1 MIIKEIKENI
11 YAIITNDWDRRL
23 FDELIPLPEGTSYN
37 SYFLKDEKNVIIDSS
52 DPRTKDKLFK
62 AIEQLKIEKIDFI
75 ISNHSEQDHSGTI
88 PDILEKFKQ
97 AKVITSEK
105 GKEFLKS
112 LLLIPEDRI
121 ISVKDGEKINIGQ
134 KTLQFIYAPFVHWPE
149 TILTYEIKNK
159 ILFPCDLFG
168 SHLAT
173 SKIWATENDF
183 LKGAKRYYAE
193 IMMPFRNQ
201 IKKHLEK
208 LKNYQVEIIAPSHGP
223 VYDKPEVI
231 IDAYNQWVSDNVK
244 NCVVILYVS
253 MHGSIK
259 KAVDYFVKALI
270 EKDIEVK
277 PFNLTETDIGELAI
291 SLVDS
296 ATVIIGTPTV
306 IGGPHPYVLSATY
319 LFKILK
325 PKTKFVSIIG
335 SFLWG
340 TNMLKYF
347 EEILK
352 GENLEIIEPVIF
364 KGFPTKEIFEKLET
378 LAEKIYQKHKELN
391 LI

>member
-1 MIIKEIKENI
+1 MIIKEIKEDI

-37 SYFLKDEKNVIIDSS
+37 SYFLKDEKNVLIDSS

-62 AIEQLKIEKIDFI
+62 AIEELKIEKIDYI

-88 PDILEKFKQ
+88 SDLLEKFEK

-105 GKEFLKS
+105 GKEYLKS

-121 ISVKDGEKINIGQ
+121 ISIKDGEKINIGQ
-134 KTLQFIYAPFVHWPE
+134 KTLEFIYAPFVHWPE
-149 TILTYEIKNK
+149 TILTYEVKNK
-159 ILFPCDLFG
+159 VLFPCDLFG

-173 SKIWATENDF
+173 SKAWASENDF
-183 LKGAKRYYAE
+183 LLGAKRYYAE
-193 IMMPFRNQ
+193 IMMPFRKQ
-201 IKKHLEK
+201 IEKHLEK
-208 LKNYQVEIIAPSHGP
+208 LKNYEIKIIAPSHGP

-231 IDAYNQWVSDNVK
+231 IDAYNEWISDKVK
-244 NCVVILYVS
+244 NCVVIVYVS
-253 MHGSIK
+253 MHGSVK
-259 KAVDYFVKALI
+259 KAIDYFVKVLI
-270 EKDIEVK
+270 EKGIEVK

-296 ATVIIGTPTV
+296 ATVVIGTPTV
-306 IGGPHPYVLSATY
+306 IGGPHPYVVYATY

-347 EEILK
+347 EEIFK
-352 GENLEIIEPVIF
+352 GVNLEIIEPIIF
-364 KGFPTKEIFEKLET
+364 KGHPTEGVFKKIEI
-378 LAEKIYQKHKELN
+378 LAEKINQKHKEL
-391 LI
+391 I

>member
-1 MIIKEIKENI
+1 MIIKEVKEDI
-11 YAIITNDWDRRL
+11 YGIITNDWDRQI
-23 FDELIPLPEGTSYN
+23 FDELIPLPDGTSYN
-37 SYFLKDEKNVIIDSS
+37 SYFLNDEENVLIDSS

-62 AIEQLKIEKIDFI
+62 GIEELKIEKIDYI
-75 ISNHSEQDHSGTI
+75 ISNHSEQDHSGAI
-88 PDILEKFKQ
+88 SDLLEKFKS

-105 GKEFLKS
+105 GKDFLKS
-112 LLLIPEDRI
+112 LLFISEDRI
-121 ISVKDGEKINIGQ
+121 IGVKDGEKINIGE
-134 KTLQFIYAPFVHWPE
+134 KTLEFIYAPFVHWPE

-173 SKIWATENDF
+173 SKIWASENDF
-183 LKGAKRYYAE
+183 LKEAKRYYAE
-193 IMMPFRNQ
+193 IMMPFRKH
-201 IKKHLEK
+201 IKKYIEK
-208 LKNYQVEIIAPSHGP
+208 IKNYEIEIIAPSHGP
-223 VYDKPEVI
+223 IYDKPEVI
-231 IDAYNQWVSDNVK
+231 IDAYNEWVSDNVK
-244 NCVVILYVS
+244 NCVVIIYVS

-259 KAVDYFVKALI
+259 KAIDYFVKVLI
-270 EKDIEVK
+270 EKGIEVK

-291 SLVDS
+291 SLVDC
-296 ATVIIGTPTV
+296 ATVVIGTPTV
-306 IGGPHPYVLSATY
+306 LGGPHPSVLYATY

-347 EEILK
+347 EETMK
-352 GENLEIIEPVIF
+352 GIDIEIIDPVIF
-364 KGFPTKEIFEKLET
+364 KGQPEKETFENLNN
-378 LAEKIYQKHKELN
+378 LAEKIYYKHKELK